1 MPTTTYDYAVIRL
14 VPRVERGEFINVGV
28 VLFCRTR
35 RFLGALIEVDEERI
49 RALAPELDVDQVR
62 QHLESIPRLCAGAGP
77 VGEMGQADAF
87 HWLVAPHSTIIQ
99 ASPVHCGLC
108 EDPAT
113 ALNQLMDSMVRGC
126 TQHAIQ
132 WNADDAY

>member
-35 RFLGALIEVDEERI
+35 RFLEARIEVDEQRLL
-49 RALAPELDVDQVR
+49 ALAPELDIDEVR
-62 QHLESIPRLCAGAGP
+62 RHLESIPRLCAGAGP
-77 VGEMGQADAF
+77 VGKMGQADAF

-99 ASPVHCGLC
+99 ASLVHCGIC
-108 EDPAT
+108 EDPGT
-113 ALNQLMDSMVRGC
+113 ALDHLMDTMVRGRSC
-126 TQHAIQ
+126 HAVR
-132 WNADDAY
+132 

>member
-35 RFLGALIEVDEERI
+35 RFLEARIEVDEERLL
-49 RALAPELDVDQVR
+49 AFAPELDIDEVR
-62 QHLESIPRLCAGAGP
+62 QHLESIPQLCAGAGP
-77 VGEMGQADAF
+77 IGEMGQADAF

-99 ASPVHCGLC
+99 ASPVHCGIC
-108 EDPAT
+108 EEPAT
-113 ALNQLMDSMVRGC
+113 ALEHLMDTMVRGRSC
-126 TQHAIQ
+126 HAVR
-132 WNADDAY
+132 